1 DLFQLVHTIQSD
13 ALKATRVW
21 KKIQQLMSA
30 QNNQLL
36 YYAFLSEE
44 KDIEMSIMHFCRR
57 LFKNEKYIESDFGD
71 PDVLKIVQAAR
82 KVKKEAAGMKQFVRF
97 QQTKDGLYFCG
108 IEPRYDV
115 LPLIVDHFK
124 NRYTDQKWLLYDL
137 KRNYGAFYD
146 LSNVE
151 E

>member
-1 DLFQLVHTIQSD
+1 MLIYEYNGTFEGMLSCIFECYSSRQFPDKINIAGKEPMDLFQLVHTIQSD

-97 QQTKDGLYFCG
+97 QQ
-108 IEPRYDV
+108 
-115 LPLIVDHFK
+115 
-124 NRYTDQKWLLYDL
+124 
-137 KRNYGAFYD
+137 
-146 LSNVE
+146 
-151 E
+151 